1 MKKFW
6 KEFRRKIHVE
16 NWKKIVNNWVKH
28 QLADGTVVSP
38 FCHRFVTDVS
48 PQRHCSVTYASL
60 MRHCYVMFSI
70 LAHRTQITRLQV
82 RFQLDGIILNT
93 HRQPAW
99 TNSHGLNNC
108 HSPCFDRISA
118 ALLLIVVS
126 DSDGRYKTA
135 RTDPGRPTKVPRS
148 LSWLVTVVQ
157 GSLTNYLSLTSPTT
171 KNITVYEYLVS
182 G

>member
-1 MKKFW
+1 MWKTRKKLLTIGSNISW
-6 KEFRRKIHVE
+6 PMA
-16 NWKKIVNNWVKH
+16 
-28 QLADGTVVSP
+28 LL
-38 FCHRFVTDVS
+38 CHR
-48 PQRHCSVTYASL
+48 SVIVLSLMCHPSVIAASL
-60 MRHCYVMFSI
+60 MRQCYVMFSI

-82 RFQLDGIILNT
+82 RFQLDGIILNK

-108 HSPCFDRISA
+108 HSPCFDRICA

-126 DSDGRYKTA
+126 DSDGRYRTA

-148 LSWLVTVVQ
+148 LSWLVTVV
-157 GSLTNYLSLTSPTT
+157 SLTYYLSLTSPTT
-171 KNITVYEYLVS
+171 MNITVYEYLAS

>member
-48 PQRHCSVTYASL
+48 LCHPSVIAASL
-60 MRHCYVMFSI
+60 MRDCYVMFSI

-82 RFQLDGIILNT
+82 RFQLDGIILNK

-108 HSPCFDRISA
+108 HYPCFDRICA

-126 DSDGRYKTA
+126 DSDRRYRTA
-135 RTDPGRPTKVPRS
+135 RTDPGRPTKLPRS

-157 GSLTNYLSLTSPTT
+157 GSFTYYLSLTSPTT
-171 KNITVYEYLVS
+171 MNVTVYEYLAS